1 MKYFW
6 IPAAVLSLLLA
17 ASLWNAAA
25 IDRAVAPWCDA
36 LTEARSAAEQ
46 EDWDA
51 AARLVRETR
60 EAWDARRGWLHIV
73 AAHDELEAADML
85 FAAAEGWAANRD
97 AAEFCEELAEL
108 RVQLCVV
115 AEMQQLSLHN
125 IL

>member
-6 IPAAVLSLLLA
+6 LPAGVLTLLLA
-17 ASLWNAAA
+17 VSLWNGAAVS
-25 IDRAVAPWCDA
+25 RAVAPWCDA
-36 LTEARSAAEQ
+36 LTEAQYAAER
-46 EDWDA
+46 EDWIA

-97 AAEFCEELAEL
+97 AAEFCEELAQL
-108 RVQLCVV
+108 RVQLRVV

-125 IL
+125 VL